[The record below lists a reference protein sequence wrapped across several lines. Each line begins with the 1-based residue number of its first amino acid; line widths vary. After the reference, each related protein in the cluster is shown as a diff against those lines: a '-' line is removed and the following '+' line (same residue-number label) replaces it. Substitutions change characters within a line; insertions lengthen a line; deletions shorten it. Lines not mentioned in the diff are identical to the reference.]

1 LGYGVA
7 AAGLGVFA
15 VAGGLALDKVN
26 ELEARCPDKQC
37 PSTEERNKRAAAS
50 LGTAAT
56 IGLVVGGLGA
66 AAGTA
71 VLLLTR
77 PESGERG
84 AGPSVSAG
92 VGLGGFEV
100 KGRF

>member
-1 LGYGVA
+1 
-7 AAGLGVFA
+7 VFA

-26 ELEARCPDKQC
+26 GLEARCPTKQC
-37 PSTEERNKRAAAS
+37 LSTEARNRRVALS

-56 IGLVVGGLGA
+56 IGLVAGGLGA
-66 AAGTA
+66 AAGTT

-77 PESGERG
+77 SESGERG

-92 VGLGGFEV
+92 VGLGAS
-100 KGRF
+100 R